1 MAGQPVNR
9 MRTVDSQIRYRDG
22 MGAFRKLRLSVVEQ
36 SPVRKHGS
44 GADALRETI
53 ELARFAEALGYER
66 FWVAEH
72 HNIQSIASTSPEIL
86 IGQIGAATSR
96 IRIGSGGVMLP
107 HYSAFKVA
115 ENFRMLELLFPGR
128 IDLGLGRAPGGDQR
142 TAAALA
148 HPRSPIDVR
157 AYPEQ
162 VNDLIGFLGD
172 RLPPDHPFASL
183 RPGPRAEGMP
193 EVWLLG
199 SGVDS
204 ARLAAERGLPF
215 SFAHFFGHAAEGPGI
230 VEYYRRHFRPSRE
243 CAEPTVH
250 IAVQV
255 MCADTREEADW
266 HAASLR
272 LARIQMARN
281 EKREGIVSPEEASK
295 HVFSP
300 DELRFLETSGMRATT
315 GDLATVVSELDEL
328 ADRYGTDQFG
338 VVTICFD
345 FEARLRSYELL
356 ASACCGR
363 KSSDLQDLSRHDLDP
378 QNAGPSRPRAF

>member
-1 MAGQPVNR
+1 MNGPNAP
-9 MRTVDSQIRYRDG
+9 RTHEPRRP
-22 MGAFRKLRLSVVEQ
+22 LRLSVVEQ
-36 SPVRKHGS
+36 SPVRKGGS

-53 ELARFAEALGYER
+53 ELARRAEALGYER

-72 HNIQSIASTSPEIL
+72 HNIQTIASTSPEIL

-107 HYSAFKVA
+107 HYAAFKVA

-128 IDLGLGRAPGGDQR
+128 IDLGLGRAPGGDPR

-148 HPRSPIDVR
+148 YPRAPIDVR

-162 VNDLIGFLGD
+162 VDDLIGYLGD

-183 RPGPRAEGMP
+183 RPGPRAAGMP

-204 ARLAAERGLPF
+204 AMLAARRGLPF

-230 VEYYRRHFRPSRE
+230 VEHYRRHFQPSRE
-243 CAEPTVH
+243 CEEPTVH

-266 HAASLR
+266 HASSLR
-272 LARIQMARN
+272 LGRIQMARN
-281 EKREGIVSPEEASK
+281 EKREGIVSPEEASQ
-295 HVFSP
+295 HVFTP
-300 DELRFLETSGMRATT
+300 EELRFLETSGMRGTT
-315 GDLATVVSELDEL
+315 GDLATVVAELDEL
-328 ADRYGTDQFG
+328 AERYATDQFG
-338 VVTICFD
+338 IVTICYD
-345 FEARLRSYELL
+345 FKARMRSYELL
-356 ASACCGR
+356 ASAYCEAPAARDPADFQDAGR
-363 KSSDLQDLSRHDLDP
+363 
-378 QNAGPSRPRAF
+378 SRPRAS